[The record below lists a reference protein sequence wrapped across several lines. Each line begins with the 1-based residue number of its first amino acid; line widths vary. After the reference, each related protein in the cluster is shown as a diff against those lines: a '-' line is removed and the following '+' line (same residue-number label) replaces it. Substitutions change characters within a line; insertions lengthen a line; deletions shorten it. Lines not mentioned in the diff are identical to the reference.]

1 MEAAVLPVLAT
12 SDAALQLSIRIQALN
27 IQIQVY
33 IERNFARA
41 HMNLKTPTPFLK
53 CRAAR

>member
-1 MEAAVLPVLAT
+1 MEAAVLPALAT
-12 SDAALQLSIRIQALN
+12 SDAALQLSIRIQALSTQ
-27 IQIQVY
+27 IQIC
-33 IERNFARA
+33 IESKFART